1 MTPSTSHRKCLY
13 FDGILSDKL
22 TPWRWSVSNFAAIS
36 CAYNSHIEGQ
46 KVRYCSI
53 TIFLMLYLTFVI
65 MFGIRL
71 NYWDDSTPG
80 QCYSSS
86 RIAIPDG
93 LHPIGDQIY
102 IAITS
107 LYCFALL
114 SAATI
119 DSRIPNRRDNAQK
132 TVIFMGSL
140 QFVLHVYMAI
150 SLRISNQSLLDNPSV
165 EEKWGFGQILA
176 VVMLGATVIQCG
188 VCLEGINIYLHT
200 YQSNRWLIHIKF
212 NRLLLLA

>member
-1 MTPSTSHRKCLY
+1 M
-13 FDGILSDKL
+13 
-22 TPWRWSVSNFAAIS
+22 
-36 CAYNSHIEGQ
+36 
-46 KVRYCSI
+46 RYCTI
-53 TIFLMLYLTFVI
+53 AIFLMLYLTFII

-71 NYWDDSTPG
+71 NHWDDLTPG

-86 RIAIPDG
+86 RIAIPNG

-102 IAITS
+102 LGVTS
-107 LYCFALL
+107 FYCFALL

-119 DSRIPNRRDNAQK
+119 DSRMLNRRDDAQK

-140 QFVLHVYMAI
+140 QFVLHVYTAI
-150 SLRISNQSLLDNPSV
+150 SLRISNQSLLDDPSV

-188 VCLEGINIYLHT
+188 ACLEGIYI
-200 YQSNRWLIHIKF
+200 
-212 NRLLLLA
+212 